1 MTVRKGGL
9 GRGLDAMISETA
21 VKPKTAVT
29 KKAAVRTTKVTKKD
43 TEEKVK
49 EEGSVLIVKM
59 TQIEPNRSQPRKQF
73 DEDALLELSESIKQ
87 FGVLQPL
94 LVQKKGDY
102 YEIIA
107 GERRW
112 RASKLA
118 GLKEV
123 PVIVKDFSEQ
133 ETVEIS
139 LIENIQR
146 ENLNPI
152 EEAAAYKRLMEEFH
166 LKQDVIAERVS
177 KSRTAVTNSMRLLK
191 LDERVQQMLV
201 DEMLTTGHA
210 RALLAIENKDEQHA
224 AAVKVFD
231 EKLNVRETEKLVKLL
246 LNPAEP
252 KPEKEKNSAED
263 LVYEKKKKKI
273 KGIIGSKVAIRRKN
287 RDKGKIE
294 IEYYSQEELE
304 RIVELLET
312 VK

>member
-1 MTVRKGGL
+1 MTGKKGGLGRGL
-9 GRGLDAMISETA
+9 GRGLDAMISDSS
-21 VKPKTAVT
+21 KPRQEEKKIEKSAAKEQGGDPKDKVIMVKTAQV
-29 KKAAVRTTKVTKKD
+29 
-43 TEEKVK
+43 
-49 EEGSVLIVKM
+49 
-59 TQIEPNRSQPRKQF
+59 EPSRKQPRKQF
-73 DEDALLELSESIKQ
+73 DEDALLELAESIKQ

-94 LVQKKGDY
+94 LVQKKEDY

-118 GLKEV
+118 GIKEI
-123 PVIVKDFSEQ
+123 PVMVKDFSDQ
-133 ETVEIS
+133 EAVEIS

-166 LKQDVIAERVS
+166 LKQDTIAERVS

-191 LDERVQQMLV
+191 LDERVQQMLI

-210 RALLAIENKDEQHA
+210 RALLAIEDKDTQHA

-231 EKLNVRETEKLVKLL
+231 EKLSVRETEKLVKEI
-246 LNPAEP
+246 LNPHQKET
-252 KPEKEKNSAED
+252 EKEKDRAQD
-263 LVYEKKKKKI
+263 LVYEQLEEKI
-273 KGIIGSKVAIRRKN
+273 KGIIGSKVAIRRKSK
-287 RDKGKIE
+287 DKGRIE
-294 IEYYSQEELE
+294 IAYYSQEELE

-312 VK
+312 IR